1 MGSGSGP
8 ADSRRK
14 SEFNQRSK
22 SRSAILPV
30 PSYQVLARKW
40 RPRNFASLVGMLIG
54 GAWADRWSPTNE
66 RARILVPVS
75 TGNSVGDLA
84 LYLAAVLAIAVVIGL
99 VESSMARLRFIRVPQ
114 LLVTATLL
122 AGFAVVLLLR

>member
-1 MGSGSGP
+1 
-8 ADSRRK
+8 
-14 SEFNQRSK
+14 
-22 SRSAILPV
+22 L
-30 PSYQVLARKW
+30 L
-40 RPRNFASLVGMLIG
+40 
-54 GAWADRWSPTNE
+54 
-66 RARILVPVS
+66 ARILAPVS
-75 TGNSVGDLA
+75 TGNSFGDLA